1 MSSKSKITWYV
12 MRTDNGYVIKD
23 PRDYIEEDRF
33 TDNLGEAEKFFRN
46 KWYEN
51 GVFTEEYARE
61 IGATFIKVEQE
72 VTLTVVG

>member
-1 MSSKSKITWYV
+1 MKTN
-12 MRTDNGYVIKD
+12 MGYVRKN
-23 PRDYIEEDRF
+23 PRECAGEDKF

-72 VTLTVVG
+72 VTLTVVD